1 MYFFADNQKRLL
13 KFNAT
18 LFNFASA
25 FQYLNSKM
33 VEDKPAEN
41 TSSKSALKKEA
52 KKAEKA
58 AKKAEHKQT
67 TSGSQEIV
75 KEEGKNTLSLK

>member
-1 MYFFADNQKRLL
+1 
-13 KFNAT
+13 
-18 LFNFASA
+18 
-25 FQYLNSKM
+25 M